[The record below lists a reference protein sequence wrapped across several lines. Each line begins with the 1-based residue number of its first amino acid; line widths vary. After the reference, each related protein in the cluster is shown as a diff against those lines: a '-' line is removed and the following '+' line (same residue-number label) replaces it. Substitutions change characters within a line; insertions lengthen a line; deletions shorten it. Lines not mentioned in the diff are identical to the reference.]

1 VVVLGDADLDCVADD
16 VARGIFFNA
25 GQICAAGARLICHRS
40 VHAALV
46 ERIKARAEAMRMGHP
61 LENPDLGPLISSHQ
75 RARVEGFVDRAK
87 AMGLTC
93 VTGGARVDRTGFFYP
108 PTIFTDVP
116 PDVEIAQSEV
126 FGPVLITQICD
137 TADEAIALANGTP
150 FGLVAGIYTR
160 DTTQAMR
167 FARQVQAGQV
177 FVNGFLK
184 GGDTVPF
191 GGVKQSGIGREKGL
205 AGLAAYAVPKSVVL
219 TH

>member
-1 VVVLGDADLDCVADD
+1 
-16 VARGIFFNA
+16 
-25 GQICAAGARLICHRS
+25 

-61 LENPDLGPLISSHQ
+61 LENPDLGPLISSRQ

-93 VTGGARVDRTGFFYP
+93 VTGGTRVDRTGFYYP

-116 PDVEIAQSEV
+116 PDAEIAQSEV
-126 FGPVLITQICD
+126 FGPVLITQTCD